1 MKKGGLKTMITLE
14 REREREREHNL
25 KKIGGDVYVTLD

>member
-1 MKKGGLKTMITLE
+1 MRLE
-14 REREREREHNL
+14 REREREREREYNL